1 MAYQCN
7 LVMGDVTSR
16 NCTVSQFLTETLHKV
31 LLVNQSV
38 EAEYKT
44 SGSLSTVLTL
54 KVACLWTLSFPKVF
68 SSSSWRYGE
77 HIRKGQL
84 KLGIVLKSNQ

>member
-16 NCTVSQFLTETLHKV
+16 NCTVSQFLTETFHKV

-44 SGSLSTVLTL
+44 SGSIVNSLDLESCLPMDAQLSQSLFLFILEIWGTHQKRPV
-54 KVACLWTLSFPKVF
+54 
-68 SSSSWRYGE
+68 
-77 HIRKGQL
+77 
-84 KLGIVLKSNQ
+84 